1 MQEENV
7 DRIAIRLVDE
17 TINRVSGLADDPY
30 LREALAKIVIR
41 QTIHRV
47 IERLGISTYDV
58 AEHLDTMR
66 DVISADGYGAE

>member
-47 IERLGISTYDV
+47 IEQLGISTYDV

>member
-66 DVISADGYGAE
+66 DVISADGYGDG